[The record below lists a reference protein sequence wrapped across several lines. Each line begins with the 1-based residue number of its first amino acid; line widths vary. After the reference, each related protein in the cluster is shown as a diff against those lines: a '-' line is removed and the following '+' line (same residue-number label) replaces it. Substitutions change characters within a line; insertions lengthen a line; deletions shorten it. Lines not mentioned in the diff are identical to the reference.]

1 MGVAMPIY
9 TVAILVFFIYTI
21 VKIIFKNKKEEEEE
35 EDEEFL
41 NSEYYK
47 KNFASQQQKQKQH
60 LDKAKDSAKP
70 AEPKNLNKASP
81 EKEKDVSQPVDE
93 QSVTVK
99 REEKKTVSFNL
110 KDTDS
115 DPNDNHDES
124 TMNDNDNS
132 TDGDLKSDNDIVESE
147 KEKEEKVPPQKGEAL
162 TSNNVSVK
170 AAAAAEVDP
179 SKTSTK
185 LMMRDTCLFIAS
197 FRGYWDPA
205 AAGQAGADREDA
217 GESAGSDGRHQH
229 AQPQTATQEEGE
241 LILFC
246 TIILLY
252 MADHAFKTYLIQF
265 CAFISWHDLDIIK
278 RHHYVL

>member
-162 TSNNVSVK
+162 KSNNVSVK
-170 AAAAAEVDP
+170 PAAAEVDP
-179 SKTSTK
+179 SKTSTN
-185 LMMRDTCLFIAS
+185 LMMRYTSLVIACI
-197 FRGYWDPA
+197 RGHRDPA
-205 AAGQAGADREDA
+205 AAGQAGADGEDA
-217 GESAGSDGRHQH
+217 GESPGSDGRHQH
-229 AQPQTATQEEGE
+229 AQPQTAAQEEGE
-241 LILFC
+241 LMLFC
-246 TIILLY
+246 TIMSILHGRPCLQILF
-252 MADHAFKTYLIQF
+252 DLICAFK
-265 CAFISWHDLDIIK
+265 S
-278 RHHYVL
+278 

>member
-47 KNFASQQQKQKQH
+47 KNFASQQQKQKQN

-70 AEPKNLNKASP
+70 AEPKNLNKATP

-93 QSVTVK
+93 QNITVK

-147 KEKEEKVPPQKGEAL
+147 KEYEDKLPPQKGEPL
-162 TSNNVSVK
+162 NSNNVSVK

-185 LMMRDTCLFIAS
+185 LMMRDTSLNIAS
-197 FRGYWDPA
+197 FRGHRDPA

-217 GESAGSDGRHQH
+217 GESPGSDGRHQH

-246 TIILLY
+246 TIMSTVY
-252 MADHAFKTYLIQF
+252 MVDH
-265 CAFISWHDLDIIK
+265 
-278 RHHYVL
+278 

>member
-132 TDGDLKSDNDIVESE
+132 NDGDLKSDNDIVESE
-147 KEKEEKVPPQKGEAL
+147 KEYEEKVPPQKGEPL
-162 TSNNVSVK
+162 KSNNVSVK

-185 LMMRDTCLFIAS
+185 LMMKDTSSYCLYQGTLRSSCCGPSWSRQRRRWRECWLRWPAS
-197 FRGYWDPA
+197 TCPT
-205 AAGQAGADREDA
+205 
-217 GESAGSDGRHQH
+217 SDSNPR
-229 AQPQTATQEEGE
+229 
-241 LILFC
+241 
-246 TIILLY
+246 
-252 MADHAFKTYLIQF
+252 
-265 CAFISWHDLDIIK
+265 
-278 RHHYVL
+278 RR